1 MIHFRKRPS
10 GLHNIA
16 KTENDIN
23 TNEYLN
29 KQKKGLFIHSSF
41 ELIFTSDK
49 LKDFLISF
57 VTPSINNSKN
67 NINIEPILSHLDMIN
82 CEFLDSSINCKDIFN
97 NYYILFIGKSVK
109 FLDKE
114 LILKLQSLIKL
125 KKITTIF
132 FYPCELALQLNYL
145 KKFNET
151 AVNTH
156 LSLQLNTK
164 LLTNLTI
171 GKNILHEFYLKY
183 YKNNFE
189 MYNNELAVK
198 YCNFYGKEDIFEFKD
213 KLFAQIVNQYYIQS
227 YYSEVYLSPTSSCD
241 VKVREIITF
250 VFSAP
255 SSKITRIIPHDLP
268 GITNIKSYKVTTLI
282 RFPATGTVPTA
293 ITFEFEFSS
302 VSGPFSMEST
312 QGLLQWDLRFQCP
325 IHNITT
331 KYFYNEFDVNNL
343 ELSFFSPV
351 KTTNYNYN
359 NENKKTG
366 LVSYTFKVDYIP
378 VNTKFRPQLKF
389 TSTKSSLHCSYAYD
403 PNITDILLNE
413 EAKIVMILLSILFF
427 ASLVFLAFSLL
438 YFIKLRRRNSVVAIN
453 NANNAT
459 TNNTND
465 DSGA

>member
-1 MIHFRKRPS
+1 MGVRWFFV
-10 GLHNIA
+10 LFLL
-16 KTENDIN
+16 
-23 TNEYLN
+23 LN
-29 KQKKGLFIHSSF
+29 SLNFI
-41 ELIFTSDK
+41 
-49 LKDFLISF
+49 
-57 VTPSINNSKN
+57 
-67 NINIEPILSHLDMIN
+67 
-82 CEFLDSSINCKDIFN
+82 
-97 NYYILFIGKSVK
+97 
-109 FLDKE
+109 
-114 LILKLQSLIKL
+114 IK
-125 KKITTIF
+125 
-132 FYPCELALQLNYL
+132 
-145 KKFNET
+145 
-151 AVNTH
+151 
-156 LSLQLNTK
+156 
-164 LLTNLTI
+164 
-171 GKNILHEFYLKY
+171 
-183 YKNNFE
+183 
-189 MYNNELAVK
+189 
-198 YCNFYGKEDIFEFKD
+198 
-213 KLFAQIVNQYYIQS
+213 AQIVNQYYIQS
-227 YYSEVYLSPTSSCD
+227 YYSEVYLSPTISCD
-241 VKVREIITF
+241 VKVREIITI

-268 GITNIKSYKVTTLI
+268 GSTNIKSYQVTTLSKDFSNVEHI
-282 RFPATGTVPTA
+282 KYNDLSATYIEVRFPATGTVPTA

-325 IHNITT
+325 IHNVTT

>member
-16 KTENDIN
+16 KTEENDIN

-41 ELIFTSDK
+41 ELIFISDK

-67 NINIEPILSHLDMIN
+67 NIYIEPILSHLDMIN
-82 CEFLDSSINCKDIFN
+82 CEFLDNNGDCKDIFN
-97 NYYILFIGKSVK
+97 NYDILFIGKSVK

-125 KKITTIF
+125 KKITVVF
-132 FYPCELALQLNYL
+132 CYRYKLALQLNYL
-145 KKFNET
+145 KKLNET
-151 AVNTH
+151 TVNTH

-198 YCNFYGKEDIFEFKD
+198 Y
-213 KLFAQIVNQYYIQS
+213 LNQYYIQS

-255 SSKITRIIPHDLP
+255 SSKMTRIIPYDLP
-268 GITNIKSYKVTTLI
+268 GITNIKSYK
-282 RFPATGTVPTA
+282 
-293 ITFEFEFSS
+293 
-302 VSGPFSMEST
+302 M
-312 QGLLQWDLRFQCP
+312 
-325 IHNITT
+325 
-331 KYFYNEFDVNNL
+331 
-343 ELSFFSPV
+343 
-351 KTTNYNYN
+351 
-359 NENKKTG
+359 
-366 LVSYTFKVDYIP
+366 
-378 VNTKFRPQLKF
+378 
-389 TSTKSSLHCSYAYD
+389 
-403 PNITDILLNE
+403 
-413 EAKIVMILLSILFF
+413 
-427 ASLVFLAFSLL
+427 
-438 YFIKLRRRNSVVAIN
+438 
-453 NANNAT
+453 
-459 TNNTND
+459 
-465 DSGA
+465 